1 VRVLIVDDEPV
12 ARHGIRLAL
21 RTEPDVEIVGEC
33 VTGRSAI
40 EAIRELAP
48 DVVFLDIHIPLLDG
62 IEVATR
68 IAAPN
73 APAIIFTTAF
83 EQYALDAFALQ
94 AVDYLVKPWRKERFR
109 QALGRAR
116 LLLEATGRL
125 SRAADLKA
133 AHKLR
138 LPVVCSST
146 IRFVDSSD
154 IELLESAANYV
165 ALFTPSMEHL
175 VRGTLAHYEKKLQ
188 PFGFVR
194 IHRSRLINTSRVAQ
208 LRSLRHGEY
217 EVQLGSGR
225 VVRSA
230 RSFKKVLETALLTT
244 RAQDPAPTRS
254 GV

>member
-12 ARHGIRLAL
+12 ARYGIRLAL
-21 RTEPDVEIVGEC
+21 RSEPDMEVVGEC
-33 VTGRSAI
+33 ATGRSAI

-48 DVVFLDIHIPLLDG
+48 DLVFLDIHIPSLDG

-68 IAAPN
+68 VAAPN
-73 APAIIFTTAF
+73 SPAIIFTTAF

-116 LLLEATGRL
+116 LLLEAAGRV
-125 SRAADLKA
+125 SRAADAPA
-133 AHKLR
+133 ARKLR

-154 IELLESAANYV
+154 IELLESEANYV
-165 ALFTPSMEHL
+165 ALFTASMEYL
-175 VRGTLAHYEKKLQ
+175 VRGTLAGYEHKLQ
-188 PFGFVR
+188 SFGFVR

-217 EVQLGSGR
+217 EVHLDSGR
-225 VVRSA
+225 IVRSA
-230 RSFKKVLETALLTT
+230 RSFKKRLETALLATSGRGHGIT
-244 RAQDPAPTRS
+244 RT
-254 GV
+254 G

>member
-1 VRVLIVDDEPV
+1 VRILIVDDEPV
-12 ARHGIRLAL
+12 ARYGIRLAL

-40 EAIRELAP
+40 EAIKELAP
-48 DVVFLDIHIPLLDG
+48 DLVFLDIHIPLLDG
-62 IEVATR
+62 IEVAAS

-125 SRAADLKA
+125 SRAADANA
-133 AHKLR
+133 ARKLR
-138 LPVVCSST
+138 VPVVCSSG

-165 ALFTPSMEHL
+165 ALFTSSMEHL
-175 VRGTLAHYEKKLQ
+175 VRGTLAGFEKKLQ

-194 IHRSRLINTSRVAQ
+194 IHRSRLINIYRVAR
-208 LRSLRHGEY
+208 LRTLSHGEY
-217 EVQLGSGR
+217 EVHLDSGR
-225 VVRSA
+225 IVRSA
-230 RSFKKVLETALLTT
+230 RSFKKVLETALVS
-244 RAQDPAPTRS
+244 RI
-254 GV
+254 

>member
-1 VRVLIVDDEPV
+1 MRVLIVDDEPV
-12 ARHGIRLAL
+12 ARYGIRLAL
-21 RTEPDVEIVGEC
+21 RAEPDVEIVGEC

-48 DVVFLDIHIPLLDG
+48 DLVFLDIHIPLLDG

-68 IAAPN
+68 VAAPH

-109 QALGRAR
+109 QALRRAR

-125 SRAADLKA
+125 SRATEPQA
-133 AHKLR
+133 ARKLR

-146 IRFVDSSD
+146 IRFVDSGD

-165 ALFTPSMEHL
+165 ALFTSSKEYLM
-175 VRGTLAHYEKKLQ
+175 RGTLSGFEKRLQ

-194 IHRSRLINTSRVAQ
+194 IHRSRLINTSRVAE

-217 EVQLGSGR
+217 EVHLDSGR
-225 VVRSA
+225 TARSA
-230 RSFKKVLETALLTT
+230 RSFKTALETALLTT
-244 RAQDPAPTRS
+244 ARDQTAARS
-254 GV
+254 GT